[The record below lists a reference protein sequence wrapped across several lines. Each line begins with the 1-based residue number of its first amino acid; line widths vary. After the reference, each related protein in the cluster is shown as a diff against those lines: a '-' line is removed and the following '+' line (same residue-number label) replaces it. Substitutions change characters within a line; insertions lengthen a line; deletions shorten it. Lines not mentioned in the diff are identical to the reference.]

1 MSIYRDVFHSIID
14 SYKRV
19 QAVGHGIKVDTCIDK
34 YSTIV
39 ITMVGFY
46 VTPCL
51 YNVNK
56 PGIYFILWVILRQNL
71 FKLYSSPNVLIIIV
85 NTSQEC
91 Y

>member
-39 ITMVGFY
+39 ITMVGFD
-46 VTPCL
+46 VTRA
-51 YNVNK
+51 Y
-56 PGIYFILWVILRQNL
+56 
-71 FKLYSSPNVLIIIV
+71 
-85 NTSQEC
+85 TM
-91 Y
+91 